1 MTFDILKLL
10 NDLRSMLYRAFAHII
25 SDTPH
30 SAILSEAKKVGTG
43 ETQNLLL
50 KVFFFFFS
58 PVDSDVTNSIFVFCS
73 SSPY

>member
-50 KVFFFFFS
+50 KVFFFS
-58 PVDSDVTNSIFVFCS
+58 SVDSDVTNSIFVFCS